1 MSEANVSKGGR
12 TRAEIVQAAYQ
23 LFSELGYHGTSM
35 RQIAQKAGIA
45 LGGIYNHFAGKED
58 IFVAALMER
67 PLYLDIIPAINAA
80 HGQTI
85 EELVRNAAAL
95 MIRGL
100 DERPDFQNMM
110 FIELVEFKGQHIPQL
125 FQIAYPQ
132 IIGFAQQLMQLG
144 EENLRP
150 IPVPIVL
157 RAFIGLFFSYFITD
171 RLIGTQMPP
180 ELQANAF
187 DNFVDIFL
195 HGILAEN

>member
-1 MSEANVSKGGR
+1 MSEASVSKGGR
-12 TRAEIVQAAYQ
+12 TRAEIVQAAYR
-23 LFSELGYHGTSM
+23 LFLELGYHGTSM

-45 LGGIYNHFAGKED
+45 LGGIYNHFASKED
-58 IFVAALMER
+58 IFVAVLMER

-80 HGQTI
+80 HGASI

>member
-1 MSEANVSKGGR
+1 
-12 TRAEIVQAAYQ
+12 
-23 LFSELGYHGTSM
+23 
-35 RQIAQKAGIA
+35 
-45 LGGIYNHFAGKED
+45 
-58 IFVAALMER
+58 MER

-80 HGQTI
+80 HGRTI

-100 DERPDFQNMM
+100 DERSDFQNLM